1 MMQVLRVEG
10 LSKSFGGLQVLQEIS
25 FSVEAGERI
34 AIIGPNGAGKTTL
47 LNVLGGQ
54 LSVTG
59 GHIFLAGEE
68 ITHLTP
74 NRRLH
79 LGLARSYQLNNL
91 FFKLP
96 LLDNMLLALYGAE
109 LSHIQ
114 MFRSLE
120 DRDDLLASAQNLLE
134 PMDLWEKRFDTVTTL
149 SYGEQRLVEIVFA
162 LASNPKIV
170 MLDEP
175 SAGLPTAEA
184 AAFANKIRNLSG
196 KATLIFCAHDMDLV
210 FNLADKI
217 MVLYF
222 GNIIAQG
229 LPQDIK
235 ADPKVQEIYLGSEEP
250 SADVRSRQ
258 C

>member
-1 MMQVLRVEG
+1 MQVLRVES
-10 LSKSFGGLQVLQEIS
+10 LSMSFGGLQVLRDIS
-25 FSVEAGERI
+25 FLVKGGEKI

-47 LNVLGGQ
+47 FNVLGGQ
-54 LSVTG
+54 LSATAG
-59 GHIFLAGEE
+59 SIYLAGEE

-96 LLDNMLLALYGAE
+96 LMDNMLLALYGAE
-109 LSHIQ
+109 NSHIQ

-120 DRDDLLASAQNLLE
+120 DRDDLLASARKLLE
-134 PMDLWEKRFDTVTTL
+134 SMDLWEKRYDFVTTL
-149 SYGEQRLVEIVFA
+149 SYGDQRLVEIALA
-162 LASNPKIV
+162 LASDPKII

-184 AAFANKIRNLSG
+184 AAFADKIRNLSEN
-196 KATLIFCAHDMDLV
+196 ATLIFCAHDMDLV

-222 GNIIAQG
+222 GKIIAQG
-229 LPQDIK
+229 LPRDIK
-235 ADPKVQEIYLGSEEP
+235 ADPRVQEIYLGSEEP
-250 SADVRSRQ
+250 
-258 C
+258 